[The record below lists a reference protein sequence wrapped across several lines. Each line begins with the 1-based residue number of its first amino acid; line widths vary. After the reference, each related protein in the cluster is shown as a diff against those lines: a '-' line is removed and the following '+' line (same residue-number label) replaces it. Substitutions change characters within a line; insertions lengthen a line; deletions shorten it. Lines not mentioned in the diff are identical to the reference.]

1 MREVRALVDIVFS
14 RFPFFLFVSFS
25 VSLWCASSV
34 EGGNCWAGMGQSGRC
49 TELLSEK
56 VGREECCKE
65 ANGLGAAWSK
75 EDLEPGTMFFWRV
88 LGGGVQCQ
96 PCKKTCENIDCGE
109 GKKCAIKKGYPKCIC
124 APDCKQRGRHMRNPV
139 CGSDGRNY
147 KTVCRLRKRACRK
160 NEVISVDYFGTCQ
173 TGSCDRV
180 TCPSGKFCILDQNL
194 IPHCNRCIRH
204 CVTPSSDTHQVC
216 GTDGVTYESACHLR
230 EAACRRGKSI
240 PIAYRGH
247 CKLAVTCANIQCQP
261 GQTCLTDLR
270 NGSPRCQTCSY
281 PPSCPHRHQGPL
293 PPMLCGSNHVTYP
306 SWCEMKADECQQRIV
321 IETKYSGPCHSQD
334 RWKNSVNSNSVEDL
348 INSLNPN

>member
-1 MREVRALVDIVFS
+1 MDVFDIKFQDVIDLVNAD
-14 RFPFFLFVSFS
+14 LLK